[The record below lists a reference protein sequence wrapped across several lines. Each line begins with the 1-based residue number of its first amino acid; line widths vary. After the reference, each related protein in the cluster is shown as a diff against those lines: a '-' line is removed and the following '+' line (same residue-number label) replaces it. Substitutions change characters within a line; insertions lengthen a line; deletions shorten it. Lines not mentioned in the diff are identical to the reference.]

1 MPDAAAAFSADGRAY
16 VLAEALHERGF
27 DGLLIGSEVNIHYLC
42 GFAGSAGLCLVG
54 PDRRDFLTDFRYVE
68 RADEEVGEGW
78 NRPDPSYFLFKDA
91 IALMPDGSKLGFEDS
106 RITVRELE
114 SLREAAGSRVELV
127 PAGDLVEGLRE
138 VKDREEVERIR
149 AAATMADGIFN
160 WLIEFGFLGRSELEV
175 LRACEVRI
183 AELGAKPSFPPI
195 IAAGPNGAIPHAE
208 PGEYVIAEGDLL
220 TIDMGVELDYYLSD
234 CTRTYAVGEPSDR
247 AREIYQTVLDGQ
259 IASLGAV
266 RAGVACSA
274 VDSAGRDLITEAGFG
289 PNFGH
294 GTGHGVGMEIHEA
307 PRVSQTATG
316 DLRVGQVI
324 TIEPGIYLPGEMG
337 VRIEDLV
344 VVREDGYDNL
354 STLPKEMQIVG

>member
-1 MPDAAAAFSADGRAY
+1 MDA
-16 VLAEALHERGF
+16 
-27 DGLLIGSEVNIHYLC
+27 LLIGSEVNVHYLS

-54 PDRRDFLTDFRYVE
+54 PDRRDFLTDFRYLE

-78 NRPDPSYFLFKDA
+78 SRPDPSYSLFKDA

-106 RITVRELE
+106 RVTVRELE
-114 SLREAAGSRVELV
+114 SLREAAGNRLELV

-138 VKDREEVERIR
+138 VKDREEIERIR
-149 AAATMADGIFN
+149 AAAAMADGIFT
-160 WLIEFGFLGRSELEV
+160 WLIEFGLKGRTELEV

-195 IAAGPNGAIPHAE
+195 IAAGANGAIPHAE
-208 PGEYVIAEGDLL
+208 PGAYEIAEGDLL

-234 CTRTYAVGEPSDR
+234 CTRTYAVGEPSER
-247 AREIYQTVLDGQ
+247 AREIYETVLAGQ
-259 IASLGAV
+259 MASLGAV
-266 RAGVACSA
+266 KAGASCSA
-274 VDSAGRDLITEAGFG
+274 VDAAGRDLITEAGFG

-307 PRVSQTATG
+307 PKVSQSATG
-316 DLRVGQVI
+316 DLRSGQAV

-344 VVREDGYDNL
+344 VVTEDGCDNL
-354 STLPKEMQIVG
+354 STLPKELQIVG